1 MYVTCRASSA
11 VAAVSLSTA
20 TSDQGTQF
28 WVDVVNCQLREAT
41 FVLDGLLYQDA
52 PPIQE
57 HYTDTHG
64 YTDQVFGLCSI
75 LGYRFAPR
83 LRDLPDQLLYRAR
96 RDVDYGAV
104 NPVLRQSLRPEL
116 LVRHWDDL
124 NRLAASLKD
133 GLVAPS
139 LIIAK
144 LQALRRQNPLQQALQ
159 ELGRVAK
166 TRHI

>member
-1 MYVTCRASSA
+1 M
-11 VAAVSLSTA
+11 
-20 TSDQGTQF
+20 
-28 WVDVVNCQLREAT
+28 
-41 FVLDGLLYQDA
+41 
-52 PPIQE
+52 
-57 HYTDTHG
+57 
-64 YTDQVFGLCSI
+64 VFGLCSA